1 MTLDSKKL
9 KQITNNLKKC
19 LDNWDYKKAISV
31 SKDETQ
37 TRDNLI
43 HPFLNI
49 LNYKKIDHYTHEYYA
64 DMADKK
70 NRRVDIAITLGK
82 KEPVMLVECKSV
94 TVNLNDNHFRQ
105 LNEYCLYTPSAKIG
119 IVTNG
124 IIYNFHTVDTKQK
137 KGLNPKPFFA
147 FNLLNYETS
156 DIEKLAL
163 FNHQNLEIKDILA
176 EAEDIYFL
184 DEFDNALYQTLA
196 IPTDDLAKLI
206 YKNMGGQRSSDKIL
220 SQIKQLV
227 NSVSIKTALEKVI
240 KKEIADSNSGII
252 TTDEEIK
259 AYNVVK
265 TILAMSSKIKDPQL
279 ARISYRDMKNKFA
292 IIVDE
297 NQTKNICSFV
307 FKEKVKILEIN
318 GYRFDLEEVTV
329 ASITKFKK
337 ELLDSALNN
346 LGLLQ

>member
-1 MTLDSKKL
+1 MPLDSKRL
-9 KQITNNLKKC
+9 KQVTNSLKKS
-19 LDNWDYKKAISV
+19 LDNWDFKKAIAA

-43 HPFLNI
+43 HTFLNH
-49 LNYKKIDHYTHEYYA
+49 LNYRKIDHYTHEYYA

-94 TVNLNDNHFRQ
+94 TANLTDNHFRQ

-124 IIYNFHTVDTKQK
+124 IIYNFHAVDTKQK

-147 FNLLNYETS
+147 FNLLAYETA

-184 DEFDNALYQTLA
+184 DEFDNAFCQTLSV
-196 IPTDDLAKLI
+196 PSDDLAKLI
-206 YKNMGGQRSSDKIL
+206 YKNMGGQRSSDKVL
-220 SQIKQLV
+220 NQIKLLV
-227 NSVSIKTALEKVI
+227 NSGSIKTALDKVI
-240 KKEIADSNSGII
+240 KKEIAASNSGII

-265 TILAMSSKIKDPQL
+265 TILAMSSKIKEPQL
-279 ARISYRDMKNKFA
+279 SRITYRDMKNKFA

-297 NQTKNICSFV
+297 NQNKNICSFV
-307 FKEKVKILEIN
+307 FKEKVKTVEIN
-318 GYRFDLEEVTV
+318 GFRYDLEEVTV
-329 ASITKFKK
+329 ATITKLKK
-337 ELLDSALNN
+337 ELLESALSN
-346 LGLLQ
+346 LY

>member
-1 MTLDSKKL
+1 MALDSKRL
-9 KQITNNLKKC
+9 RQVTNNLKKS
-19 LDNWDYKKAISV
+19 LDNWDFKKAIAA

-43 HPFLNI
+43 HTFLNI

-82 KEPVMLVECKSV
+82 KDPVMLVECKSV
-94 TVNLNDNHFRQ
+94 TTNLNDNHFRQ

-124 IIYNFHTVDTKQK
+124 IIYNFHAIDIKQK
-137 KGLNPKPFFA
+137 KGLNPKPFFT
-147 FNLLNYETS
+147 FNLLTYETA

-163 FNHQNLEIKDILA
+163 FNHQNLEIKDILV

-184 DEFDNALYQTLA
+184 DEFDNALCQTLSV
-196 IPTDDLAKLI
+196 PSDDLAKLI

-220 SQIKQLV
+220 NQIKLLV
-227 NSVSIKTALEKVI
+227 NSVSIKTALDKVI
-240 KKEIADSNSGII
+240 KKEIADSNTGII
-252 TTDEEIK
+252 TTDEELK

-265 TILAMSSKIKDPQL
+265 TILAMSTKIKEPQL
-279 ARISYRDMKNKFA
+279 ARIKYRDMKNKFA

-307 FKEKVKILEIN
+307 FKEKVKSVEIN
-318 GYRFDLEEVTV
+318 GFRFDLEEVTV
-329 ASITKFKK
+329 ASITKLKK
-337 ELLDSALNN
+337 ELLESALNN
-346 LGLLQ
+346 LGLIA